1 MVKETKFYDTLG
13 VKPNANDS
21 ELKKAYRKLALKYHP
36 DKNTEPGSAEKFKE
50 ISFAYEVLADP
61 EKRKIYDQ
69 HGEQG
74 IKEGGGGAGMHSPMD
89 IFDMFFGGG
98 GGGMGGMGGMFGGMG
113 GGRRGPKRTKNLM
126 HQLSVSL
133 EDMYNGTT
141 RKLALQKNVI
151 CDACDGVGG
160 KEGAVVRCTNCR
172 GSGMQVRIQQ
182 LGPGMMQQI
191 QSMCGECQGQ
201 GERIDPKLRCKKC
214 NGRKVNRERKI
225 LEVQVDKGM
234 EDGQKIT
241 FGSEGDQEPGMEPGD
256 IIIVLDEKEHPIFKR
271 SGIDLI
277 MQQNVNIT
285 EALCGFKKTVPT
297 LDDRTLVIQTV
308 AGEVI
313 KPNDLK
319 CVYGEGMPTYRN
331 PFEKGKLIVKFAIDF
346 PEALDP
352 HVAQKLEALLPPKP
366 KLRIPEIHDE
376 VDLSPFD
383 PNTAR
388 NSNND
393 TSEEHEHEHG
403 PGVSCAHQ

>member
-1 MVKETKFYDTLG
+1 M
-13 VKPNANDS
+13 
-21 ELKKAYRKLALKYHP
+21 
-36 DKNTEPGSAEKFKE
+36 
-50 ISFAYEVLADP
+50 AYEVLSNP
-61 EKRKIYDQ
+61 EKRALYDRE
-69 HGEQG
+69 GEQG
-74 IKEGGGGAGMHSPMD
+74 IKEGGGSGGCSGRNPMD

-98 GGGMGGMGGMFGGMG
+98 MGSPFG
-113 GGRRGPKRTKNLM
+113 GGRSRGPRRTKNLV

-133 EDMYNGTT
+133 EDMYNGST

-151 CDACDGVGG
+151 CDGCEGVGG
-160 KEGAVVRCTNCR
+160 KQGAVQKCPNCR
-172 GSGMQVRIQQ
+172 GTGMQVRIQQ

-191 QSMCGECQGQ
+191 QSMCGECH
-201 GERIDPKLRCKKC
+201 GEGEKIDPKLRCKKC
-214 NGRKVNRERKI
+214 NGKKVNRERKI

-383 PNTAR
+383 PNMAR

>member
-1 MVKETKFYDTLG
+1 
-13 VKPNANDS
+13 
-21 ELKKAYRKLALKYHP
+21 
-36 DKNTEPGSAEKFKE
+36 
-50 ISFAYEVLADP
+50 
-61 EKRKIYDQ
+61 
-69 HGEQG
+69 
-74 IKEGGGGAGMHSPMD
+74 
-89 IFDMFFGGG
+89 
-98 GGGMGGMGGMFGGMG
+98 
-113 GGRRGPKRTKNLM
+113 
-126 HQLSVSL
+126 
-133 EDMYNGTT
+133 
-141 RKLALQKNVI
+141 
-151 CDACDGVGG
+151 
-160 KEGAVVRCTNCR
+160 
-172 GSGMQVRIQQ
+172 MQVRIQQ

-241 FGSEGDQEPGMEPGD
+241 FGGEGDQEPGMEPGD

-308 AGEVI
+308 PGEVI

-331 PFEKGKLIVKFAIDF
+331 PFEKGKLIVKFAVDF
-346 PEALDP
+346 PETIDP
-352 HVAQKLEALLPPKP
+352 HVADKLEALLPPKDEP
-366 KLRIPEIHDE
+366 IIPDEHDE
-376 VDLSPFD
+376 VNLSEFD
-383 PNTAR
+383 PETNR
-388 NSNND
+388 RMGGR
-393 TSEEHEHEHG
+393 SEEDDEHGPHG
-403 PGVSCAHQ
+403 PGVSCATQ